1 MKKII
6 FTLVLSYFS
15 LLSYGQITVEG
26 KVVNKTGSPIAYAS
40 IGSESDSTETISD
53 INGNFKYSFSNKGN
67 KPIKFSH
74 VSYETKLVP
83 YSTYSDGHT
92 LTIQLADK
100 NVILPELSV
109 SANGLK
115 PKERVS
121 KGLKIPS
128 DVKFFGKTNDME
140 CGPYIKTKRNILI
153 TDIVIRV
160 KECTYTECTL
170 SVNIY
175 KVKGKNNIENI
186 LNKPLYYIVNKNTNK
201 TDLNIRPHEDII
213 LEKGQKY
220 YISLRTVD
228 ERSDGH
234 ISFPLYMKHNLVRNF
249 TNGKRRNIPVGLGFS
264 VLGKEVQ

>member
-1 MKKII
+1 
-6 FTLVLSYFS
+6 
-15 LLSYGQITVEG
+15 
-26 KVVNKTGSPIAYAS
+26 
-40 IGSESDSTETISD
+40 
-53 INGNFKYSFSNKGN
+53 
-67 KPIKFSH
+67 
-74 VSYETKLVP
+74 
-83 YSTYSDGHT
+83 
-92 LTIQLADK
+92 
-100 NVILPELSV
+100 
-109 SANGLK
+109 
-115 PKERVS
+115 
-121 KGLKIPS
+121 
-128 DVKFFGKTNDME
+128 ME
-140 CGPYIKTKRNILI
+140 CGPFIKSRKKILI
-153 TDIVIRV
+153 NDIIIKV

-175 KVKGKNNIENI
+175 KLKGKNNIENI

-201 TDLNIRPHEDII
+201 TDLNIRPNEDII